1 MRLDVP
7 KLRFHLH
14 RGLDIPLA
22 GPPRPEIHAAPNV
35 QSVALLPGDYPS
47 IKPVLLV
54 EEGDRV
60 RLGEPLMQDRGDPR
74 LRLVSPGTGVVRTI
88 HRGAKRALRS
98 VVVQL
103 EGDEEIS
110 FEPVAAAKL
119 AELAPEAVRERLLES
134 GLWTAIRARPYG
146 RIALPDTRPHALF
159 VSATDTEPLAPDPR
173 FMIGE
178 YGRDFADGVTALARL
193 VSTEVFVCCGPGPE
207 LNLPE
212 HPGIQVAEFS
222 GPHPAGLPGTHIH
235 FIAPVSAKRSAW
247 YVGYQDVIAIGRLFT
262 TGRISTERVISLAGP
277 AVLEPRLLRTRL
289 GASTEDLVEGQL
301 RGGECRVI
309 SGSALS
315 GREAHAWSDFLGRY
329 HNQVTVLAE
338 GREREFLGW
347 IVPGSAKFSVS
358 NAFLSAVRRRLPFRF
373 TTNQNGSPR
382 AMVPIG
388 IYEKVMPLDILPTPL
403 LRALLVRDIES
414 SIALGALELA
424 EEDLALCSF
433 VCPSKH
439 DFGPVLRSVL
449 DEIHKEG

>member
-22 GPPRPEIHAAPNV
+22 GPPRPEIHAAPPV
-35 QSVALLPGDYPS
+35 QSVALLTGDYPS

-54 EEGDRV
+54 EEGSRV

-74 LRLVSPGTGVVRTI
+74 LRLVSPGTGVVKTI

-103 EGDEEIS
+103 EGDDELS
-110 FEPVAAAKL
+110 FEPVPAASL
-119 AELAPEAVRERLLES
+119 PDLSPEAVRERLLES

-146 RIALPDTRPHALF
+146 RIALPDTEPHALF
-159 VSATDTEPLAPDPR
+159 VTAIDTEPLAPDPR
-173 FMIGE
+173 IMIGE
-178 YGRDFADGVTALARL
+178 YGRDFADGVAALARL
-193 VSTEVFVCCGPGPE
+193 VSGDVFVCCGPGPE
-207 LNLPE
+207 MKLPDD
-212 HPGIQVAEFS
+212 PRIQVAEFS

-301 RGGECRVI
+301 GGGECRVI

-338 GREREFLGW
+338 GREREFLVW
-347 IVPGSAKFSVS
+347 TLPGRDKFSLTRT
-358 NAFLSAVRRRLPFRF
+358 FLSGFLPDRLFPLD
-373 TTNQNGSPR
+373 TNQRGSPR

-388 IYEKVMPLDILPTPL
+388 SFERVMPLDILPTQL
-403 LRALLVRDIES
+403 LRA
-414 SIALGALELA
+414 IAVGDTDAAQELGCLELD

-433 VCPSKH
+433 VCPSKY
-439 DFGPVLRSVL
+439 DYGPLLRQAL
-449 DEIHKEG
+449 TRIEKEG